1 MDRRIATGLMSALLM
16 CGALYAQAG
25 ATAELNGH
33 LGVGIT
39 ILDSCRLNTAADAD
53 LAAPGKPG
61 PAGFSIRCT
70 KGANYVIEVTHPVA
84 ESQQAGSPTLTVVTV
99 DY

>member
-1 MDRRIATGLMSALLM
+1 MDRRIATALMSALLM
-16 CGALYAQAG
+16 FGALYAEAG
-25 ATAELNGH
+25 ATAELNGR

-39 ILDSCRLNTAADAD
+39 ILDSCRINTAGDSGHAT
-53 LAAPGKPG
+53 PSSQG

-70 KGANYVIEVTHPVA
+70 KGANYVLGVTHSTSSP
-84 ESQQAGSPTLTVVTV
+84 QPGSSTVTVVTV

>member
-1 MDRRIATGLMSALLM
+1 MDRRIATELMSALLVS
-16 CGALYAQAG
+16 GALYSGAG
-25 ATAELNGH
+25 QTAELNGH

-39 ILDSCRLNTAADAD
+39 ILDSCRINTAGDSGH
-53 LAAPGKPG
+53 AAPDSQG

-70 KGANYVIEVTHPVA
+70 KGASYVLGVTHSTSSP
-84 ESQQAGSPTLTVVTV
+84 QPGSSAVTIVTV